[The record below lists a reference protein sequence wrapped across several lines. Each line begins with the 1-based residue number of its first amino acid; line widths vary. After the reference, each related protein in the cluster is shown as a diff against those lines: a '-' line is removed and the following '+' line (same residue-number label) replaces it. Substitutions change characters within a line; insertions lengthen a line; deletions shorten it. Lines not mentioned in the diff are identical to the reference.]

1 MKRVMIAVMAAV
13 LVAAAGAGASAK
25 EWKKV
30 RIGTEGAYPPFNYID
45 NNGKLKG
52 FEIDLADALCE
63 KIEAEC
69 EYVVQ
74 DWDGIIPGL
83 MAKKYDVII
92 ASLYITEERK
102 K

>member
-52 FEIDLADALCE
+52 FEIDLANALCE
-63 KIEAEC
+63 KIGQLLETFAPQEGSN
-69 EYVVQ
+69 YLTQ
-74 DWDGIIPGL
+74 AG
-83 MAKKYDVII
+83 YDR
-92 ASLYITEERK
+92 T
-102 K
+102 